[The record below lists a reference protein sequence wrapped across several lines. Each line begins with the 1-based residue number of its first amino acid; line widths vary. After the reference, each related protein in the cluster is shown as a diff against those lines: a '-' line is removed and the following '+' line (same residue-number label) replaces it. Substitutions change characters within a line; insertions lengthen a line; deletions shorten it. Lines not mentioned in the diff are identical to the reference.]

1 MKLPSKSPLVRKKF
15 LKNFAIS
22 VLSFLLFGE
31 NQALGLNNCPDET
44 EAIYA
49 TTIRGN
55 EGSNIIWGTGSDRI
69 FGLEGDD
76 ELNGCHGDDRLEGG
90 PGMDTL
96 IGGKGK
102 DHFVFDS
109 KMEGDNNDIIFD
121 FKAGEDKIVLSRK
134 VFSSLRENDDLTKLN
149 PTELALGR
157 SARSSEVRI
166 LFDPNKSI
174 LSYDSDG
181 NGINKAIPFAKVKD
195 IKKIDPNSFV
205 LEGNPTISI
214 ATNASKL
221 VYSNLIIILLL
232 ILLLERIICHVWSH
246 PFSLSSS
253 HADKKRQQNSIY
265 SNSSNLDEYKQK
277 SMNDDKML
285 LDRLNEIIE
294 LAHPLSR
301 LDVSI
306 DELKKSIGEIISSL
320 KYSSIQNQQS
330 ESKHVAHD
338 DSDSSQAAQSLAVH
352 LVKSTNS
359 NPLTKLIENIC
370 CAVDRNDRALLL
382 EMALH
387 ELNLVDDFEDEY
399 LRRSNQKTQL
409 QIAQDNGSYYLIN
422 CDERY
427 WVIPS
432 IRTLKNFSMNQ
443 PPKGIFNYEP
453 QEIDSPRLRQPAE
466 VREVSGLWEVIN
478 MGIIVVPT

>member
-15 LKNFAIS
+15 LKHFAIS

-31 NQALGLNNCPDET
+31 NQALGINNCPSET
-44 EAIYA
+44 GAIY
-49 TTIRGN
+49 TTIIRGN
-55 EGSNIIWGTGSDRI
+55 EGNNIISGTGSDTI
-69 FGLEGDD
+69 LGLEGDD

-109 KMEGDNNDIIFD
+109 KMEGDNNNDIISD

-149 PTELALGR
+149 PTELALGK
-157 SARSSEVRI
+157 SAISSEVRI

-174 LSYDSDG
+174 LYYDSDG
-181 NGINKAIPFAKVKD
+181 SGINKAIPFAEVKGIREVD
-195 IKKIDPNSFV
+195 LSSFV

-214 ATNASKL
+214 VTKVSKL

-246 PFSLSSS
+246 PFSLSST
-253 HADKKRQQNSIY
+253 HADEKREQNSID
-265 SNSSNLDEYKQK
+265 SNSRNLDEYNQK
-277 SMNDDKML
+277 SMGDGKMI
-285 LDRLNEIIE
+285 LDRLNKIIE
-294 LAHPLSR
+294 LVHSLSR

-306 DELKKSIGEIISSL
+306 DELKKSIGDL

-338 DSDSSQAAQSLAVH
+338 DSDSPQAAQSLAVH

-370 CAVDRNDRALLL
+370 YAVDRNDRALLQ

-422 CDERY
+422 CDEQY

-478 MGIIVVPT
+478 MGIIFVPK